1 MGPLDTFREMR
12 PWGWFNQY
20 TANQVTTVKILT
32 VLKGE
37 ALSLQTHE
45 HRDEMWIVLDGV
57 GWAEVDGRHIPLS
70 EFEQKVWVGR
80 GEPHRLVA
88 SDVDALV
95 VLEIAF
101 GDFDERDIVRLDDK
115 YGRVDNGQAGA

>member
-1 MGPLDTFREMR
+1 MGPLDTFRDVR

-37 ALSLQTHE
+37 QLSLQTHE
-45 HRDEMWIVLDGV
+45 HRDEMWIVLDGF
-57 GWAEVDGRHIPLS
+57 GWAEVDGARTPLY
-70 EFEQKVWVGR
+70 EVEQKVWVPRGR
-80 GEPHRLVA
+80 PHRLGA
-88 SDVDALV
+88 SDVNELV

-101 GDFDERDIVRLDDK
+101 GDFDERDITRLDDK